1 MEDGAGREQGNLF
14 SFVKSD
20 YMRICCCLLLRIWD
34 ALASKM
40 RESAE
45 PRYEAD
51 TGSDTSIH
59 LSLQIIRLI
68 APKHFN
74 ISPHQSFWCRNYS
87 SKSLI
92 IVFYFHSCIGATVS
106 VYFQQSRSSIQ
117 TLVLLLFF
125 HQSCEMLRI
134 WWIYPCKKNGT
145 HRTLV
150 RFVKFSWIWGPVEWE
165 DQSIYMGRIAPNL
178 KKWLLDP
185 LPDWQVIRECIGLSM
200 GFKDIKYDIPVF
212 QI

>member
-1 MEDGAGREQGNLF
+1 
-14 SFVKSD
+14 
-20 YMRICCCLLLRIWD
+20 MRICCCLLLRIWD

-74 ISPHQSFWCRNYS
+74 ISPHQSFWGRNYS

-134 WWIYPCKKNGT
+134 WWIYPCKKMAHTERWYASSNFPEFGGQLNGKT
-145 HRTLV
+145 SQYIWAGLLQIW
-150 RFVKFSWIWGPVEWE
+150 KSGCWIHY
-165 DQSIYMGRIAPNL
+165 QTGR
-178 KKWLLDP
+178 
-185 LPDWQVIRECIGLSM
+185 
-200 GFKDIKYDIPVF
+200 
-212 QI
+212 